1 MVTGDFIGTDVTGTF
16 AVPNTNDGIDVSD
29 GASGNTIGIAVAGA
43 GNVIGGNGV
52 YAIEIDGSS
61 NNLMLNNTIGMKADL
76 SGALGNGYD
85 GINIGNGSTANTI
98 GGTGIDMGNRVVCT
112 NPGSAAIAI
121 YNSSRTTTLSWGTRS
136 D

>member
-1 MVTGDFIGTDVTGTF
+1 MEIDSG
-16 AVPNTNDGIDVSD
+16 ATN
-29 GASGNTIGIAVAGA
+29 NTIGIAVAGA
-43 GNVIGGNGV
+43 GNVIGGNGI

-76 SGALGNGYD
+76 SGALGNGVN
-85 GINIGNGSTANTI
+85 GINIENGSTANTI

-112 NPGSAAIAI
+112 DPGFSAISIGTRRWIGTA
-121 YNSSRTTTLSWGTRS
+121 TLSWGTRS

>member
-1 MVTGDFIGTDVTGTF
+1 M
-16 AVPNTNDGIDVSD
+16 
-29 GASGNTIGIAVAGA
+29 AVAGG
-43 GNVIGGNGV
+43 GNVIGGNGI

-85 GINIGNGSTANTI
+85 AINIGNGSNANTI
-98 GGTGIDMGNRVVCT
+98 GGTGIDMRQ
-112 NPGSAAIAI
+112 PGGLHQTRFFRQSPSTIA
-121 YNSSRTTTLSWGTRS
+121 RMTTLSWGTRS